1 MMKTQPHFSYTDH
14 NDPLIKKGLIRL
26 LEWFSGKKVLAN
38 RYAKAQLFIKQNCW
52 NFWKASLQALEIDL
66 NYNDFALESFT
77 QKKALVVIANHP
89 FGILDGIIIC
99 YLIEQIRPDFKILT
113 NSMLC
118 QADEINPYLLPID
131 FAETKEALQKN
142 LQSRKAALEHLK
154 NNGTII
160 LFPAG
165 GVSTTHGYTGKAR
178 DFEWKTFTATLIH
191 QANADVLPVFF
202 HGQNSRLFQWVSQF
216 SQTLRLSLLINEAC
230 NKIGK
235 EIKINI
241 GEVVPYHS
249 IAHLKNRKILTEHLR
264 AITYSLEKPKEIA

>member
-1 MMKTQPHFSYTDH
+1 METQPRFSYTDH
-14 NDPLIKKGLIRL
+14 NDPLLKKGIIRL
-26 LEWFSGKKVLAN
+26 FEWISGKKELAN
-38 RYAKAQLFIKQNCW
+38 RYAKAQLLVRHNCW
-52 NFWKASLQALEIDL
+52 NFWRASLQALEIKLSFDE
-66 NYNDFALESFT
+66 FALNSLP
-77 QKKALVVIANHP
+77 QNKPLVVVANHP

-99 YLIEQIRPDFKILT
+99 YLIEQIRPDFKIMT

-118 QADEINPYLLPID
+118 QAKEINPYLLPVD
-131 FAETKEALQKN
+131 FAETKEAMQQN

-160 LFPAG
+160 LFPGG
-165 GVSTTHGYTGKAR
+165 GVSTTQGYKGKAI

-191 QANADVLPVFF
+191 QSNADVLPIFF

-216 SQTLRLSLLINEAC
+216 SLTLRLSLLIHEAC

-249 IAHLKNRKILTEHLR
+249 IAHLKNKKVLTEYLR
-264 AITYSLEKPKEIA
+264 ALTYSLEKPKEIA